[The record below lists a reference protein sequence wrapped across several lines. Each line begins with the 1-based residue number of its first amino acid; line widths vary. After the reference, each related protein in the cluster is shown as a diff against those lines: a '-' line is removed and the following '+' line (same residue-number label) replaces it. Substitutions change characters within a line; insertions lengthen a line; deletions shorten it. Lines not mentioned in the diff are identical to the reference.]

1 MKVAVY
7 LSGIPTKSK
16 NEQKR
21 KALTD
26 FAQGVQA
33 AGDEIILVDGYDTV
47 DCDLA
52 VIQGWVNSK
61 AGAHLRIRSDAIDR
75 QLREGKHIVAID
87 SNLLG
92 FLDPGDFNKYLRYSL
107 DGIFPTTGYYFDQ
120 AIDPVR
126 WKKIKKIYGFQERPW
141 QTSGRNILICLQR
154 EGGWSMG
161 ATSVLTWLDTIIP
174 QIRKHTGRTIVI
186 RPHPG
191 NANIVPNIKIK
202 WPDTRFSTEP
212 DIRADLAQAWA
223 TVTYNSS
230 PGVASLLYGVPVW
243 VTDPDPKKSQVSAW
257 ASTDIEDI
265 ESPRYPDRTDFY
277 HRLGQCHFNSQELIS
292 GEAWQFMRQRLP
304 NTPRQ

>member
-1 MKVAVY
+1 MKIAIY

-26 FAQGVQA
+26 FAQGVQNV
-33 AGDEIILVDGYDTV
+33 GDEVILVNDYNTV

-61 AGAHLRIRSDAIDR
+61 VGAHLRIRSDAIDR

-107 DGIFPTTGYYFDQ
+107 DGIFPTTGYYFDRD
-120 AIDPVR
+120 IDPSR
-126 WKKIKKIYGFQERPW
+126 WKKIKNKYGFKEQDW

-154 EGGWSMG
+154 DGGWSMG
-161 ATSVLTWLDTIIP
+161 KTSVIEWLDTIIP
-174 QIRKHTGRTIVI
+174 QIRKYTSRTIVI

-191 NANIVPNIKIK
+191 NLNIVPNIKIK
-202 WPDTRFSTEP
+202 WPNTQLSREA
-212 DIRADLAQAWA
+212 DIRTDLAQTWA

-243 VTDPDPKKSQVSAW
+243 VTDPDPYKSQVGPW
-257 ASTDIEDI
+257 ASTDFCDI
-265 ESPRYPDRTDFY
+265 ESPRYPDRNDFY
-277 HRLGQCHFNSQELIS
+277 HRLGQCHFNSDELIS
-292 GEAWQFMRQRLP
+292 GDAWRFMRARLP
-304 NTPRQ
+304 